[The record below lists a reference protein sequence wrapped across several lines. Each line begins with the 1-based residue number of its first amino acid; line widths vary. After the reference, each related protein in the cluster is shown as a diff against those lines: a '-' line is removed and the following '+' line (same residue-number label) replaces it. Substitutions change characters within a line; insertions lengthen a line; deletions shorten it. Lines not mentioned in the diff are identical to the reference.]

1 MYLTKNFVSVYKEL
15 LEFKKK
21 KTNSSRK
28 IWQKNI

>member
-1 MYLTKNFVSVYKEL
+1 MYLTKIFVNVYKEL

-28 IWQKNI
+28 YGKKNI